1 MIFISGYSPAMSSES
16 SQQVY
21 RLRATVSGRESIAPV
36 EEGIVYRDAE
46 TGEEL
51 QPVARVLP
59 LSPSESRLPRTP
71 ENLRVCRRCEQL
83 TSRDLANCE
92 FCGLPA

>member
-1 MIFISGYSPAMSSES
+1 MSSES

-21 RLRATVSGRESIAPV
+21 RLRAAVSGRESISTV
-36 EEGIVYRDAE
+36 EEGVVYRDAE

-51 QPVARVLP
+51 EPVAQVLP
-59 LSPSESRLPRTP
+59 LDRSGSRLPRTP
-71 ENLRVCRRCEQL
+71 ENLRVCRRCDQL
-83 TSRDLANCE
+83 TARDLAKCE

>member
-1 MIFISGYSPAMSSES
+1 MSSES

-21 RLRATVSGRESIAPV
+21 RLRAAASGRESIAPV
-36 EEGIVYRDAE
+36 SEGVLYRDAE

-51 QPVARVLP
+51 EPVAKVLP
-59 LSPSESRLPRTP
+59 LRPAASRLPRTP

-83 TSRDLANCE
+83 TATDLASCE

>member
-1 MIFISGYSPAMSSES
+1 MSSES
-16 SQQVY
+16 SQRVY
-21 RLRATVSGRESIAPV
+21 RLRAPVSGRESIAPFQ
-36 EEGIVYRDAE
+36 EGVVYRDAE

-51 QPVARVLP
+51 EPVAQVLP
-59 LSPSESRLPRTP
+59 LDRSASRLPRTP

-83 TSRDLANCE
+83 TARDLARCE

>member
-1 MIFISGYSPAMSSES
+1 MSSES

-36 EEGIVYRDAE
+36 QEGVVYRDAE

-51 QPVARVLP
+51 EPVARVLP
-59 LSPSESRLPRTP
+59 LASSGERLPRTP

-83 TSRDLANCE
+83 TDRGLATCE

>member
-1 MIFISGYSPAMSSES
+1 MGSES

-21 RLRATVSGRESIAPV
+21 RLRAAVSGRESIVPV
-36 EEGIVYRDAE
+36 EEGVLYRDAE

-51 QPVARVLP
+51 VPVARVLP
-59 LSPSESRLPRTP
+59 LSRSVSSLPRTP
-71 ENLRVCRRCEQL
+71 ENLRVCRRCEQF
-83 TSRDLANCE
+83 TPRDLAVCE

>member
-1 MIFISGYSPAMSSES
+1 MSSES
-16 SQQVY
+16 SEQVY
-21 RLRATVSGRESIAPV
+21 RLRAAASGRESVAPV
-36 EEGIVYRDAE
+36 HEGVVYRDAE

-51 QPVARVLP
+51 EPVAQVLP
-59 LSPSESRLPRTP
+59 LSTSGSRLPRTP

-83 TSRDLANCE
+83 TARDLAQCE

>member
-1 MIFISGYSPAMSSES
+1 MSSKS

-36 EEGIVYRDAE
+36 EEGVVYRDAE

-51 QPVARVLP
+51 EPVAQVLP
-59 LSPSESRLPRTP
+59 LAAGSGSSLPRTP

-83 TSRDLANCE
+83 TARDLATCE